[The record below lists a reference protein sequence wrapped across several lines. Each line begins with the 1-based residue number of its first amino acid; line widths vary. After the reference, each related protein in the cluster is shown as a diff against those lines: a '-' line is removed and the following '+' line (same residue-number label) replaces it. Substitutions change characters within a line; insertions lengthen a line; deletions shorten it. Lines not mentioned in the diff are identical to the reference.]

1 MLSSKFIS
9 KPNVAAIQK
18 VIQISLSIAPPPH
31 IPLND
36 SSRY

>member
-18 VIQISLSIAPPPH
+18 VIQISLSIAPPH